1 MLDGVSWEEM
11 ATVIVVAALAAAAL
25 TETVKKAIQQG
36 IIERKGVKPW
46 WRGTILRI
54 CSVVSGAV
62 FGWLSL
68 PSNPRLGLI
77 LGIGSGSVTTEVVG
91 LVQRIIKRKNGAP
104 PAPRERGG
112 TPRVQHTTDFAK
124 GDKTEFRVAITEED
138 LKDQ

>member
-11 ATVIVVAALAAAAL
+11 AAVIVVSALAAAAL

-54 CSVVSGAV
+54 CSVVSGAA

-77 LGIGSGSVTTEVVG
+77 LGIGSGSVTAEVVG
-91 LVQRIIKRKNGAP
+91 LVQRIIKRKSGASLP
-104 PAPRERGG
+104 KPRGEKARIQ
-112 TPRVQHTTDFAK
+112 PTTDFADT
-124 GDKTEFRVAITEED
+124 DKTEFLSAITDED
-138 LKDQ
+138 LKD